1 MNIYI
6 IYTSKYMFT
15 NIIGGKL
22 EVKLMDRCINSGEK
36 SQRRERVRRQR
47 VRKGISVE

>member
-1 MNIYI
+1 
-6 IYTSKYMFT
+6 MFT

-36 SQRRERVRRQR
+36 SQRREEKESED
-47 VRKGISVE
+47 KGSEKGYQ